1 MSAIFFRCEVI
12 GYASGTGVNPYTVNN
27 PHTEAIN
34 LDQLIRIFP
43 ASIKEYPNCTGL
55 MMTNNMTLFISYT
68 FDEITTKLRELKRDA
83 FGAKFNPLSYDLRE
97 GM

>member
-34 LDQLIRIFP
+34 LDQFVFSLHLLRNIRT
-43 ASIKEYPNCTGL
+43 ALG
-55 MMTNNMTLFISYT
+55 
-68 FDEITTKLRELKRDA
+68 
-83 FGAKFNPLSYDLRE
+83 
-97 GM
+97 